1 MSLVSEV
8 SQLVDETGGAV
19 WWTAQ
24 QVYDACNE
32 ALLEDWSILKP
43 LAGTSTMTVTA
54 GADLVAFDTTSIMI
68 PQYFIDPTLNTKL
81 FPTTHDELENWSRR
95 WREES
100 AAKPKWLVQWDA
112 SHYRVFP
119 LSDAQYEF
127 VLWGVPWPP
136 EIGTATQDCTLENFQ
151 RKATVLRAAASLLDL
166 TQPDLADAYRG
177 EATDHAKRAAAE
189 IRQQFDGN
197 VDRLRPGTGW
207 TVAQFGRINQG
218 RKYR

>member
-1 MSLVSEV
+1 MSLVTEV
-8 SQLVDETGGAV
+8 QQLVDESGGAT

-24 QVYDACNE
+24 QVYDAINE
-32 ALLEDWSILKP
+32 AMSEDWAVLKP
-43 LAGTSTMTVTA
+43 QSGTATLTVTA
-54 GADLVAFDTTSIMI
+54 GADILAFDTDSIMV
-68 PQYFIDPTLNTKL
+68 PQYFVDPVLNTKL

-119 LSDAQYEF
+119 QSDAQYEF

-136 EIGTATQDCTLENFQ
+136 EIGTATTDASLDKMQ
-151 RKATVLRAAASLLDL
+151 RKAVKLRAAASLLDL
-166 TQPDLADAYRG
+166 TQPDLADAYRV
-177 EATDHAKRAAAE
+177 EAADAIKRQA
-189 IRQQFDGN
+189 IGLRQAFDGN
-197 VDRLRPGTGW
+197 VDRLRPGVGW
-207 TVAQFGRINQG
+207 TIAQFGRINMG